1 MTEKNLK
8 AYHPRKHPRRPEQVL
23 MVICVK
29 GVCGTA
35 TTKDISEGGV
45 AVNLLTA
52 TDLPDLKVGSIVSTR
67 KADAPHTASMVG
79 KVVRMDAIEMAIEFV
94 C

>member
-1 MTEKNLK
+1 MAEKNLK
-8 AYHPRKHPRRPEQVL
+8 AYHPRKHQRRLEQVR

-35 TTKDISEGGV
+35 MTKDRSDGGI
-45 AVNLLTA
+45 AINLLTA
-52 TDLPDLKVGSIVSTR
+52 TDLPELKVGSIVSTR
-67 KADAPHTASMVG
+67 EEDSPHTTSMVG
-79 KVVRMDAIEMAIEFV
+79 KVVRMDAIELAIEFV

>member
-1 MTEKNLK
+1 MAEKNLK
-8 AYHPRKHPRRPEQVL
+8 AYYPRKHHRKPEQVR

-35 TTKDISEGGV
+35 TTKDTSEGGM

-52 TDLPDLKVGSIVSTR
+52 TDLPELKVGSIVSTR
-67 KADAPHTASMVG
+67 KEDAPHTASMVG
-79 KVVRMDAIEMAIEFV
+79 KVVRIDSVELAIEFV